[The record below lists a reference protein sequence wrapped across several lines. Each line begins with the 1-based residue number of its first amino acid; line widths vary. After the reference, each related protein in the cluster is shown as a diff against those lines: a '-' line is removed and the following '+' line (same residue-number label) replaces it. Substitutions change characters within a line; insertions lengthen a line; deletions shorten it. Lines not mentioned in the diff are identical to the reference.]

1 MIKKKKESIDIEN
14 LNNVILLGKK
24 ILKVLYIAI
33 ILGIVLLAIIV
44 LGRLKIGK
52 FILSILSVLSPLF
65 IGLLIAW
72 LLDPLVTYFTKK
84 NVKRGLA
91 SVFVF
96 AIFIVLIFLIFR
108 FMVPM
113 LYKQINDFLDTLPA
127 LMTSVTSFANTI
139 FDKLGATGF
148 DFSSAKEKV
157 YEVLSETT
165 QSLTNSMPSKIIG
178 GVSSTVSRIGSIAMG
193 LIIGFYLLIDF
204 DRMKKIFD
212 IIPKSHRKSVLK
224 LAGDLDQT
232 GKDFVQGTLLIS
244 LIMAIVSTILFAIIG
259 LPSPLLFGIIIGL
272 TNIIPYIGPWIGG
285 ALAAIVGFTV
295 SVWVGLLAIGV
306 AIVTQQIDGLV
317 LKPLIMSRA
326 MKLHPVTIVVSLL
339 VFGYY
344 WSIIGMIVATPVVAC
359 IKVIII
365 YLNNKYH
372 LADRIFKPEEIM

>member
-1 MIKKKKESIDIEN
+1 MMKKKKETLDVEN

-91 SVFVF
+91 SVCVFV
-96 AIFIVLIFLIFR
+96 IFIVLIFLIFR

-113 LYKQINDFLDTLPA
+113 LYKQINEFLDTLPI
-127 LMTSVTSFANTI
+127 LMGSATSFANNV

-157 YEVLSETT
+157 YEILSETT
-165 QSLTNSMPSKIIG
+165 QGLSNSMPSKIIG

-193 LIIGFYLLIDF
+193 FIIGFYLLIDF

-212 IIPKSHRKSVLK
+212 VIPKSHRKSALK
-224 LAGDLDQT
+224 LAHDLDQT

-244 LIMAIVSTILFAIIG
+244 LIMTIVSTILFAIIG

-295 SVWVGLLAIGV
+295 SLWVGLLAIVV
-306 AIVTQQIDGLV
+306 AIIAQQIDGLV
-317 LKPLIMSRA
+317 LKPLIMSKA
-326 MKLHPVTIVVSLL
+326 MNLHPVTIVVSLL

-344 WSIIGMIVATPVVAC
+344 WGILGMIVATPVVAC
-359 IKVIII
+359 LKVIIL

-372 LADRIFKPEEIM
+372 LAERIFKPEEIA

>member
-372 LADRIFKPEEIM
+372 LADRIFKPEEIV

>member
-1 MIKKKKESIDIEN
+1 MIKKKKETLDVEN

-33 ILGIVLLAIIV
+33 ILGIILLAIVV
-44 LGRLKIGK
+44 LGRLKVGK

-72 LLDPLVTYFTKK
+72 LLDPLVTYLTKK

-108 FMVPM
+108 FMVPT
-113 LYKQINDFLDTLPA
+113 LYRQINDFLDTLPV
-127 LMTSVTSFANTI
+127 LMTSLTDFANNI

-148 DFSSAKEKV
+148 DFSTAKAKV
-157 YEVLSETT
+157 YEVLSETGKN
-165 QSLTNSMPSKIIG
+165 LTNSMPSKIIG
-178 GVSSTVSRIGSIAMG
+178 GVSSTVSSIGSIAMG
-193 LIIGFYLLIDF
+193 IIIGFYLLIDF
-204 DRMKKIFD
+204 DRMKKVFD
-212 IIPKSHRKSVLK
+212 IVPKSHQKSVKK
-224 LAGDLDQT
+224 LAHDLDET

-244 LIMAIVSTILFAIIG
+244 LIMAIISSILFAAVG
-259 LPSPLLFGIIIGL
+259 LPSPLLFGIIIGI

-295 SVWVGLLAIGV
+295 SFWVGIA
-306 AIVTQQIDGLV
+306 AIVIAVITQQIDGLV
-317 LKPLIMSRA
+317 LKPLIMSKA

-339 VFGYY
+339 VFGYF
-344 WSIIGMIVATPVVAC
+344 WGILGMIVATPVVAC
-359 IKVIII
+359 LKVIII

-372 LADRIFKPEEIM
+372 LVEKIFKPEEEI